1 MAARHLPLPSLPFCV
16 STTTSAPT
24 ISWALRTSPGLCGKT
39 MGRGDEGI
47 APYRNAGRPRPA
59 GCPPAAAVYPGMNRE
74 SGGEH
79 MKIIVDAMGGDN
91 APVSNVRGALA
102 AVRELGVE
110 VILVGRGEDILKVL
124 KEDGIGELPPGLEIV
139 HASEVVEMCDNPATA
154 FKEKKDS
161 SLTVGLNLLKNGAYF
176 HDKKVDIFC
185 FEKNRF
191 KFYNSFQAD
200 HAKDALYFILFVWKQ
215 LGLQQMQDELHVSG
229 DIPDKDWFLYNAKLY
244 VKKTFLLNPS
254 AEFNRAPITEIKG
267 MPFDLLTL
275 YLSK

>member
-1 MAARHLPLPSLPFCV
+1 VLYQHAFTGSHSDAILYRVQPNLNVVAVFPINKDLKMVIEDNFQDVRFTPIMQPMWNYLHKRSF
-16 STTTSAPT
+16 T
-24 ISWALRTSPGLCGKT
+24 
-39 MGRGDEGI
+39 GI
-47 APYRNAGRPRPA
+47 YHKL
-59 GCPPAAAVYPGMNRE
+59 Y
-74 SGGEH
+74 
-79 MKIIVDAMGGDN
+79 
-91 APVSNVRGALA
+91 
-102 AVRELGVE
+102 
-110 VILVGRGEDILKVL
+110 
-124 KEDGIGELPPGLEIV
+124 
-139 HASEVVEMCDNPATA
+139 
-154 FKEKKDS
+154 
-161 SLTVGLNLLKNGAYF
+161 AYF

-215 LGLQQMQDELHVSG
+215 LGLQQMQDELHVAG

>member
-1 MAARHLPLPSLPFCV
+1 MQVIGKKRTQQARLTIRVSKNTLSFSVVDREAEHQLIYEPYTVKSGVSIAAN
-16 STTTSAPT
+16 
-24 ISWALRTSPGLCGKT
+24 LRQAFGESELLQ
-39 MGRGDEGI
+39 RGYQKVRVYIDTPILLVPIEEFHVFPINKDLKMVIEDNFQDVRFTPIMQPMWNYLHKRSFTGI
-47 APYRNAGRPRPA
+47 YHKL
-59 GCPPAAAVYPGMNRE
+59 Y
-74 SGGEH
+74 
-79 MKIIVDAMGGDN
+79 
-91 APVSNVRGALA
+91 
-102 AVRELGVE
+102 
-110 VILVGRGEDILKVL
+110 
-124 KEDGIGELPPGLEIV
+124 
-139 HASEVVEMCDNPATA
+139 
-154 FKEKKDS
+154 
-161 SLTVGLNLLKNGAYF
+161 AYF

>member
-1 MAARHLPLPSLPFCV
+1 MQVIGKKRTQQARLTIRVSKNTLSFSVVDREAEHQLIYEPYTMKSGVSIAAN
-16 STTTSAPT
+16 
-24 ISWALRTSPGLCGKT
+24 LRLAFGESELLQ
-39 MGRGDEGI
+39 RG
-47 APYRNAGRPRPA
+47 YQKVR
-59 GCPPAAAVYPGMNRE
+59 VYIDTP
-74 SGGEH
+74 
-79 MKIIVDAMGGDN
+79 
-91 APVSNVRGALA
+91 
-102 AVRELGVE
+102 
-110 VILVGRGEDILKVL
+110 ILLVPIEEFHEED
-124 KEDGIGELPPGLEIV
+124 
-139 HASEVVEMCDNPATA
+139 
-154 FKEKKDS
+154 
-161 SLTVGLNLLKNGAYF
+161 LTVLYQHAFTGSHSDAILYRVQPNLNVVAVFPINKDLKMVIEDNFQDVRFTPIMQPMWNYLHKRSFTGINHKLYAYF

>member
-1 MAARHLPLPSLPFCV
+1 MRHRPLQEPLGGP
-16 STTTSAPT
+16 AP
-24 ISWALRTSPGLCGKT
+24 P
-39 MGRGDEGI
+39 
-47 APYRNAGRPRPA
+47 
-59 GCPPAAAVYPGMNRE
+59 GCPPARLPVYPGMNRE

-161 SLTVGLNLLKNGAYF
+161 SDRGPEPAEERGRGGLCLRG
-176 HDKKVDIFC
+176 
-185 FEKNRF
+185 
-191 KFYNSFQAD
+191 QAR
-200 HAKDALYFILFVWKQ
+200 
-215 LGLQQMQDELHVSG
+215 GRCCRR
-229 DIPDKDWFLYNAKLY
+229 P
-244 VKKTFLLNPS
+244 
-254 AEFNRAPITEIKG
+254 R
-267 MPFDLLTL
+267 
-275 YLSK
+275 